1 MNAVRDDRQ
10 RVAARVERER
20 SAREQDETV
29 QAEAKAD
36 DPEPPVAEMS
46 NLEINQ

>member
-20 SAREQDETV
+20 LAGVRGEV
-29 QAEAKAD
+29 EAD
-36 DPEPPVAEMS
+36 NCDPPVAEMS
-46 NLEINQ
+46 NLRIKTL